1 MSVTI
6 LSQPSVTLSA
16 DNALFVVSSDKSAQP
31 NFRFVADVSGTTL
44 LSRLKCDKLPNNE
57 GFFNVARVI
66 ETLVPI
72 TKPAITFFQDP
83 LIASKY
89 DVGLKEEYGTPPV
102 LYVSGVANASGI
114 VFQGYKRQWEDF
126 VSSGYYTSGSA
137 ANILSKQ
144 PTKRK
149 IRAGENDFV
158 SVLFHIVDNV
168 PSYSVTIT
176 NRIRTFSVSASL
188 VNTDV
193 LDGMFNLGLAG
204 IYSLTSG
211 QTSDSRAG
219 SFRNPFWTNADEF
232 AFYDARATADG
243 AVSDSNA
250 CAFDIFN
257 SLVDFNGGGAY
268 QAEIIYVEDGD
279 TFYYSQDRTSENYT
293 VDYEVE
299 SCERFVP
306 QRLFFKN
313 SLGGFDGYTFTMKN
327 RKVGT
332 MSKQTFGK
340 NQNIYGT
347 KVAETIYSGEFEETM
362 TLNSDWLIDAN
373 WMSELIYSPQVYLQI
388 GNELVEAIVNT
399 STFAFHTRPQD
410 KLQQLQVEVKIAYKN
425 NVI

>member
-6 LSQPSVTLSA
+6 ISQPSVTLSA
-16 DNALFVVSSDKSAQP
+16 DNALFVVSGS
-31 NFRFVADVSGTTL
+31 NFASGNYRYVADVSGTTL
-44 LSRLKCDKLPNNE
+44 LSRLKCDKLPNNQ
-57 GFFNVARVI
+57 GFFNVARVV

-72 TKPAITFFQDP
+72 TKPAVTFFQDP
-83 LIASKY
+83 LIASTY
-89 DVGLKEEYGTPPV
+89 EVGFREEYGTPPV
-102 LYVSGVANASGI
+102 VASGQTIASGI

-126 VSSGYYTSGSA
+126 VSSGYYTLGSA
-137 ANILSKQ
+137 AKILSKQ

-149 IRAGENDFV
+149 IRLGENDFV
-158 SVLFHIVDNV
+158 SILTHLNIPASKDWQVNIYFR
-168 PSYSVTIT
+168 
-176 NRIRTFSVSASL
+176 NRNFSTSAGL
-188 VNTDV
+188 
-193 LDGMFNLGLAG
+193 LDLQLSAMFNTGLAG

-232 AFYDARATADG
+232 AFYDERATADG

-257 SLVDFNGGGAY
+257 SLVDFDGGGAY
-268 QAEIIYVEDGD
+268 QVEIIYVHDGD
-279 TFYYSQDRTSENYT
+279 TFYYSQDRTSEDYT
-293 VDYEVE
+293 IDYEVE

-327 RKVGT
+327 RKVGN

-362 TLNSDWLIDAN
+362 TLNSDWLLDAN

-388 GNELVEAIVNT
+388 GDELVEAIVNT
-399 STFAFHTRPQD
+399 SSFTFHTRPQD
-410 KLQQLQVEVKIAYKN
+410 NLQQLQVEVKIAYKN
-425 NVI
+425 RVI

>member
-1 MSVTI
+1 MSI
-6 LSQPSVTLSA
+6 SIISQPNVSLSA
-16 DNALFVVSSDKSAQP
+16 DNALFVVSGS
-31 NFRFVADVSGTTL
+31 NFASGNYRYVADVSSFTL
-44 LSRLKCDKLPNNE
+44 LSRLKCDKLPNNQ

-72 TKPAITFFQDP
+72 TKPAVTFFQDP
-83 LIASKY
+83 LIASTY
-89 DVGLKEEYGTPPV
+89 QVGFKEEYGTPPV
-102 LYVSGVANASGI
+102 VATGSTTASGI

-126 VSSGYYTSGSA
+126 VSSGYYTSGFTA
-137 ANILSKQ
+137 KILSKQ
-144 PTKRK
+144 PTIRK
-149 IRAGENDFV
+149 TRLGENDFF
-158 SVLFHIVDNV
+158 SVLTYLNI
-168 PSYSVTIT
+168 PAIKSYQITFT
-176 NRIRTFSVSASL
+176 NRLRSFAVTGGLLTDLQLSAQF
-188 VNTDV
+188 NT
-193 LDGMFNLGLAG
+193 GLAG

-211 QTSDSRAG
+211 QTSDNRAG

-243 AVSDSNA
+243 ALSDSNA

-257 SLVDFNGGGAY
+257 GLVDFNGYDSYTVALSY
-268 QAEIIYVEDGD
+268 FHDEQTD
-279 TFYYSQDRTSENYT
+279 YYSEDRTTEAYAIE
-293 VDYEVE
+293 YEVE

-327 RKVGT
+327 RKTGN

-388 GNELVEAIVNT
+388 GSELVEAIVNT
-399 STFAFHTRPQD
+399 SSFQFHTRPQD

>member
-1 MSVTI
+1 MSI
-6 LSQPSVTLSA
+6 SIISQPNVSLSA
-16 DNALFVVSSDKSAQP
+16 DNALFVVSGS
-31 NFRFVADVSGTTL
+31 NFASGNYRYVADVSGTTL
-44 LSRLKCDKLPNNE
+44 LSRLKCDKLPNNQ

-72 TKPAITFFQDP
+72 TKPAVTFYEDA
-83 LIASKY
+83 LIASIY
-89 DVGLKEEYGTPPV
+89 EVGFREEFGTPPV
-102 LYVSGVANASGI
+102 VASGVTTASGI

-126 VSSGYYTSGSA
+126 VASGYYTLGGA

-149 IRAGENDFV
+149 IRLGENDFV
-158 SVLFHIVDNV
+158 SILTHLDPASLKDYVVNIYFLN
-168 PSYSVTIT
+168 
-176 NRIRTFSVSASL
+176 RTFSVSGSIGDLQLSAKF
-188 VNTDV
+188 NT
-193 LDGMFNLGLAG
+193 GLAG

-219 SFRNPFWTNADEF
+219 SFRNPLWTNADEY
-232 AFYDARATADG
+232 AAYNARATADG
-243 AVSDSNA
+243 AVSESNP
-250 CAFDIFN
+250 CAFDVFD
-257 SLVDFNGGGAY
+257 SLVDFSGDGTY
-268 QAEIIYVEDGD
+268 KVEIIYVTAGD
-279 TFYYSQDRTSENYT
+279 TFYYSEDRISENYT

-299 SCERFVP
+299 TCERFVP

-327 RKVGT
+327 RKVGNMT
-332 MSKQTFGK
+332 KQTFGK

-347 KVAETIYSGEFEETM
+347 KVAETIYSGEFEETL
-362 TLNSDWLIDAN
+362 TLNSDWLLDAN

-388 GNELVEAIVNT
+388 GSELVEAIVNT
-399 STFAFHTRPQD
+399 SSFTFHTRPQD

>member
-1 MSVTI
+1 MSI
-6 LSQPSVTLSA
+6 SIISQPSVTLSA
-16 DNALFVVSSDKSAQP
+16 NNALFVVASTASGSA
-31 NFRFVADVSGTTL
+31 NFRYVADVSGTTL

-72 TKPAITFFQDP
+72 TKPAVTFFQDP
-83 LIASKY
+83 KLAAKY
-89 DVGLKEEYGTPPV
+89 EVGFKEEFGTPPV
-102 LYVSGVANASGI
+102 VATGSTVASGI

-126 VSSGYYTSGSA
+126 IASGYYTSGSTA
-137 ANILSKQ
+137 KILSKQ

-149 IRAGENDFV
+149 TRLGENDFV
-158 SVLFHIVDNV
+158 SVLFHIVTSV
-168 PSYSVTIT
+168 PDFTINIT
-176 NRIRTFSVSASL
+176 NRLRTFSVTSGL

-219 SFRNPFWTNADEF
+219 SFRNPLWTNADEY
-232 AFYDARATADG
+232 AFYNTRATADG
-243 AVSDSNA
+243 AVSESNP
-250 CAFDIFN
+250 CAFDVFD
-257 SLVDFNGGGAY
+257 SLVDFDGGGSY
-268 QAEIIYVEDGD
+268 QVEIIYVEAGD

-327 RKVGT
+327 QKVGNMT
-332 MSKQTFGK
+332 KQTFGK

-347 KVAETIYSGEFEETM
+347 KVAETIYSGQFEETL
-362 TLNSDWLIDAN
+362 TLNSDWLLDAN

-388 GNELVEAIVNT
+388 GSELVEAIVNT
-399 STFAFHTRPQD
+399 SSFTFHTRPQD

-425 NVI
+425 SVI

>member
-1 MSVTI
+1 MSI
-6 LSQPSVTLSA
+6 SIISQPNVSLSA
-16 DNALFVVSSDKSAQP
+16 DNALFVVSGS
-31 NFRFVADVSGTTL
+31 NFASGNYRYVADVSGTTL
-44 LSRLKCDKLPNNE
+44 LSRLKCDKLPNNQ

-72 TKPAITFFQDP
+72 TKPAVTFYEDA
-83 LIASKY
+83 LIASIY
-89 DVGLKEEYGTPPV
+89 EVGFREEFGTPPV
-102 LYVSGVANASGI
+102 VASGVTTASGI

-126 VSSGYYTSGSA
+126 VASGYYTLGGA

-149 IRAGENDFV
+149 IRLGENDFV
-158 SVLFHIVDNV
+158 SILTHLDPASLKDYVVNIYFLN
-168 PSYSVTIT
+168 
-176 NRIRTFSVSASL
+176 RTFSVSGSIGDLQLSAKF
-188 VNTDV
+188 NT
-193 LDGMFNLGLAG
+193 GLAG

-219 SFRNPFWTNADEF
+219 SFRNPLWTNADEY
-232 AFYDARATADG
+232 AAYNARATADG
-243 AVSDSNA
+243 AVSESNP
-250 CAFDIFN
+250 CAFDVFD
-257 SLVDFNGGGAY
+257 SLVDFSGDGTY
-268 QAEIIYVEDGD
+268 KVEIIYVTAGD
-279 TFYYSQDRTSENYT
+279 TFYYSEDRTSENYT

-299 SCERFVP
+299 TCERFVP

-327 RKVGT
+327 KKVGNMT
-332 MSKQTFGK
+332 KQTFGK

-347 KVAETIYSGEFEETM
+347 KVAETIYSGEFEETL

-388 GNELVEAIVNT
+388 GSELVEAIVNT
-399 STFAFHTRPQD
+399 SSFTFHTRPQD

>member
-16 DNALFVVSSDKSAQP
+16 DNALFVVSSDKSAQT

-83 LIASKY
+83 KIASKY
-89 DVGLKEEYGTPPV
+89 DVGFKEEYGTTPAV
-102 LYVSGVANASGI
+102 FVSGVANASGI

-126 VSSGYYTSGSA
+126 VSSGYYTLGSA
-137 ANILSKQ
+137 AKILSKQ

-149 IRAGENDFV
+149 TRLGENDFV
-158 SVLFHIVDNV
+158 SVLFHIASL
-168 PSYSVTIT
+168 PSYYVTIS
-176 NRIRTFSVSASL
+176 NRIRTFV
-188 VNTDV
+188 VNDEGI
-193 LDGMFNLGLAG
+193 LDDELDMMFNVGLGG
-204 IYSLTSG
+204 IYAITSG

-219 SFRNPFWTNADEF
+219 TFRNALWTNADEY
-232 AFYDARATADG
+232 AFYNTRATADG
-243 AVSDSNA
+243 AVSESNP
-250 CAFDIFN
+250 CAFDVFN
-257 SLVDFNGGGAY
+257 SLVDFDGGGSY
-268 QAEIIYVEDGD
+268 QVAITYAHATD
-279 TFYYSQDRTSENYT
+279 TDYYSEDRTTETYAI
-293 VDYEVE
+293 DYEVE
-299 SCERFVP
+299 TCERFEP

-327 RKVGT
+327 KKVGNMT
-332 MSKQTFGK
+332 KQTFGK

-347 KVAETIYSGEFEETM
+347 KVAETIYSGQFEEVM

-388 GNELVEAIVNT
+388 GSELVEAIVNT
-399 STFAFHTRPQD
+399 SSFTFHTRPQD

>member
-1 MSVTI
+1 MSVSI

-16 DNALFVVSSDKSAQP
+16 DNALFVVSGS
-31 NFRFVADVSGTTL
+31 NFASGNYRYVCDVSSFSL
-44 LSRLKCDKLPNNE
+44 LARLKCDKLPNNQ

-72 TKPAITFFQDP
+72 RKPAVSFFSSDQ
-83 LIASKY
+83 IASGY
-89 DVGLKEEYGTPPV
+89 LVEFREEFGTPPV
-102 LYVSGVANASGI
+102 VATGVTSTSAI
-114 VFQGYKRQWEDF
+114 VFQGYKRQWESF
-126 VSSGYYTSGSA
+126 AVSGYYTSGA
-137 ANILSKQ
+137 TAKVLSKQ
-144 PTKRK
+144 PTKRYT
-149 IRAGENDFV
+149 RLGEHDYV
-158 SVLFHIVDNV
+158 SILTHLDIPASKNV
-168 PSYSVTIT
+168 EVTFT
-176 NRIRTFSVSASL
+176 NRIRTFTVFTQL
-188 VNTDV
+188 NDLNLDV
-193 LDGMFNLGLAG
+193 LLNTGMGGLFS
-204 IYSLTSG
+204 ITSG

-219 SFRNPFWTNADEF
+219 SFRNALWTNADEF

-257 SLVDFNGGGAY
+257 GLVDFDGGD
-268 QAEIIYVEDGD
+268 IYEVSITYNYSTSTD
-279 TFYYSQDRTSENYT
+279 YYSEDRTTENYAIQ
-293 VDYEVE
+293 YEVE

-327 RKVGT
+327 RKVGN

-362 TLNSDWLIDAN
+362 TLNSDWLLDAN

-399 STFAFHTRPQD
+399 STFTFHTRPQD
-410 KLQQLQVEVKIAYKN
+410 KLQQLQVDVKIAYKN
-425 NVI
+425 SVI

>member
-1 MSVTI
+1 MSITI
-6 LSQPSVTLSA
+6 ISQPSVTLSA

-44 LSRLKCDKLPNNE
+44 LSRLKCDKLPNNQ

-83 LIASKY
+83 KIASKY
-89 DVGLKEEYGTPPV
+89 DVGFKEEYGTTPAV
-102 LYVSGVANASGI
+102 FVSGVANASGI

-126 VSSGYYTSGSA
+126 VSSGYYTLGSA
-137 ANILSKQ
+137 AKILSKQ

-149 IRAGENDFV
+149 TRLGENDFV
-158 SVLFHIVDNV
+158 SVLFHIVTSV
-168 PSYSVTIT
+168 PDFTINIT
-176 NRIRTFSVSASL
+176 NRLRTFSVTSGL

-243 AVSDSNA
+243 AISDSNA
-250 CAFDIFN
+250 CAFGIFDG
-257 SLVDFNGGGAY
+257 LVDFNGYDTY
-268 QAEIIYVEDGD
+268 QAEIIYVHDGD
-279 TFYYSQDRTSENYT
+279 TFYFSEDHTTETYAI
-293 VDYEVE
+293 DYEVE

-327 RKVGT
+327 RKTGNMT
-332 MSKQTFGK
+332 KQTFGK

-347 KVAETIYSGEFEETM
+347 KVAETIYSGEFEEVM

-388 GNELVEAIVNT
+388 GSELVEAIVNT
-399 STFAFHTRPQD
+399 SSFTFHTRPQD

>member
-16 DNALFVVSSDKSAQP
+16 DNALFVVSGS
-31 NFRFVADVSGTTL
+31 NFASGNYRYVADVSGTTL
-44 LSRLKCDKLPNNE
+44 LSRLKCDKLPNNQ

-72 TKPAITFFQDP
+72 TKPAVTFYQDP
-83 LIASKY
+83 LIASTY
-89 DVGLKEEYGTPPV
+89 QVGFKEEYGTPPV
-102 LYVSGVANASGI
+102 VASGVTTASGI

-126 VSSGYYTSGSA
+126 VSSGYYTSGSTA
-137 ANILSKQ
+137 KILSKQ

-158 SVLFHIVDNV
+158 SVLFSILSVV
-168 PSYSVTIT
+168 PSGQVVITNNLRSFSVT
-176 NRIRTFSVSASL
+176 SGLAVS
-188 VNTDV
+188 DP
-193 LDGMFNLGLAG
+193 LDGMWNTGLNG
-204 IYSLTSG
+204 ISSLASG
-211 QTSDSRAG
+211 QTSDSRVG
-219 SFRNPFWTNADEF
+219 SYQMGAWSNQKEYD
-232 AFYDARATADG
+232 FYNARATADG

-250 CAFDIFN
+250 CAFGIFN
-257 SLVDFNGGGAY
+257 GLVDFY
-268 QAEIIYVEDGD
+268 SDGSYTVAVKYLKPSVTD
-279 TFYYSQDRTSENYT
+279 YYSEGRTTEAYT
-293 VDYEVE
+293 IDYEFE
-299 SCERFVP
+299 DCERFVP

-347 KVAETIYSGEFEETM
+347 KVAETIYSGEFEEIM
-362 TLNSDWLIDAN
+362 TLNSDWLLDAN

-388 GNELVEAIVNT
+388 GSELVEAIVNT

-425 NVI
+425 SVI

>member
-16 DNALFVVSSDKSAQP
+16 DNALFVVSGS
-31 NFRFVADVSGTTL
+31 NFASGNYRYVADVSGTTL
-44 LSRLKCDKLPNNE
+44 LSRLKCDKLPNNQ
-57 GFFNVARVI
+57 GFFNVARVV

-72 TKPAITFFQDP
+72 TKPSVTFYQNP
-83 LIASKY
+83 RIASTY
-89 DVGLKEEYGTPPV
+89 EVGFREEFGTPPV
-102 LYVSGVANASGI
+102 VASGQTTASGI

-126 VSSGYYTSGSA
+126 ISSGYYTLSA
-137 ANILSKQ
+137 DAKILSKQ

-158 SVLFHIVDNV
+158 TILTHLDISAAKDWITYILFQN
-168 PSYSVTIT
+168 
-176 NRIRTFSVSASL
+176 RTFSVTSGI
-188 VNTDV
+188 
-193 LDGMFNLGLAG
+193 LDLQLDAMFNLGLAG

-211 QTSDSRAG
+211 QTSDSRPG
-219 SFRNPFWTNADEF
+219 SFRNPLWTNADEF

-250 CAFDIFN
+250 CAFEIFD
-257 SLVDFNGGGAY
+257 SLVDFDGGGTY
-268 QAEIIYVEDGD
+268 KVEIIYLHNDN
-279 TFYYSQDRTSENYT
+279 TSYYSEGRTIETYAIQ
-293 VDYEVE
+293 YEVE
-299 SCERFVP
+299 TCERFAP

-327 RKVGT
+327 RKVGN

-399 STFAFHTRPQD
+399 STFQFHTRPQD
-410 KLQQLQVEVKIAYKN
+410 KLQQLQVDVKIAYKN
-425 NVI
+425 NII

>member
-1 MSVTI
+1 MSITI
-6 LSQPSVTLSA
+6 ITQPSVTLSA

-44 LSRLKCDKLPNNE
+44 LSRLKCDKLPDDN

-83 LIASKY
+83 KIASKY
-89 DVGLKEEYGTPPV
+89 DVGFKEEYGTTPAV
-102 LYVSGVANASGI
+102 FVSGVANASGI

-126 VSSGYYTSGSA
+126 VSSGYYTLGSA
-137 ANILSKQ
+137 AKILSKQ

-149 IRAGENDFV
+149 TRLGENDFV
-158 SVLFHIVDNV
+158 SVLFHIASL
-168 PSYSVTIT
+168 PAYYVTIS
-176 NRIRTFSVSASL
+176 NRIRTFV
-188 VNTDV
+188 VNDEGI
-193 LDGMFNLGLAG
+193 LDDELDMMFNVGLGG
-204 IYSLTSG
+204 IYAITSG

-219 SFRNPFWTNADEF
+219 TFRNALWTNADEY
-232 AFYDARATADG
+232 AFYNARATADG
-243 AVSDSNA
+243 AVSESNP
-250 CAFDIFN
+250 CAFDVFN
-257 SLVDFNGGGAY
+257 SLVDFDGGGSY
-268 QAEIIYVEDGD
+268 QVAITYDHATD
-279 TFYYSQDRTSENYT
+279 TNYYSEDRTTETYAI
-293 VDYEVE
+293 DYEVE
-299 SCERFVP
+299 TCERFVP

-327 RKVGT
+327 RKAGNMT
-332 MSKQTFGK
+332 KQTFGK

-347 KVAETIYSGEFEETM
+347 KVAETIYSGEFEETL

-388 GNELVEAIVNT
+388 GSELVEAIVNT
-399 STFAFHTRPQD
+399 SSFTFHTRPQD

>member
-1 MSVTI
+1 MSVSI

-16 DNALFVVSSDKSAQP
+16 DNALFVVSGS
-31 NFRFVADVSGTTL
+31 NFASGNYRYVADVSGTTL
-44 LSRLKCDKLPNNE
+44 LSRLKCDKLPNNQ

-72 TKPAITFFQDP
+72 TKPAVTFYQDP
-83 LIASKY
+83 LIASTY
-89 DVGLKEEYGTPPV
+89 QVGFREEFGTPPV
-102 LYVSGVANASGI
+102 VASGQTIASGI

-126 VSSGYYTSGSA
+126 VSSGYYTSDSTA
-137 ANILSKQ
+137 KILSKQ

-158 SVLFHIVDNV
+158 SVLFSILNVV
-168 PSYSVTIT
+168 PSGQVVITNNLRSFSVT
-176 NRIRTFSVSASL
+176 SGLVVS
-188 VNTDV
+188 DP
-193 LDGMFNLGLAG
+193 LDGMWNTGLNG
-204 IYSLTSG
+204 ISLLTSG
-211 QTSDSRAG
+211 QTSDGRVG
-219 SFRNPFWTNADEF
+219 SYQMGAWDNQKEYD
-232 AFYDARATADG
+232 FYNARATADG

-250 CAFDIFN
+250 CAFGIFD
-257 SLVDFNGGGAY
+257 SLVDFY
-268 QAEIIYVEDGD
+268 SDGD
-279 TFYYSQDRTSENYT
+279 YTIQVKYLKPSVTDYYSEGRTTEAYT
-293 VDYEVE
+293 IDYEFE
-299 SCERFVP
+299 DCERFVP

-327 RKVGT
+327 RKVGN
-332 MSKQTFGK
+332 MAKQTFGK

-362 TLNSDWLIDAN
+362 TLNSDWLLDAN

-388 GNELVEAIVNT
+388 GSELVEAIVNT

>member
-1 MSVTI
+1 MSI
-6 LSQPSVTLSA
+6 SIISQPSVTLSA
-16 DNALFVVSSDKSAQP
+16 DNALFVVASTASGSA
-31 NFRFVADVSGTTL
+31 NFRYVADVSGFTL
-44 LSRLKCDKLPNNE
+44 LSRLKCDKLPNGQ

-72 TKPAITFFQDP
+72 TKPAVTFFQDP
-83 LIASKY
+83 KLAAQY
-89 DVGLKEEYGTPPV
+89 EVGFKEEFGTPPV
-102 LYVSGVANASGI
+102 VVTGSTVASGI

-126 VSSGYYTSGSA
+126 VSSGYYTLGSA
-137 ANILSKQ
+137 ASILSKQ

-149 IRAGENDFV
+149 IRLSENDFV
-158 SVLFHIVDNV
+158 SVLFPIVTSV

-188 VNTDV
+188 VNTNV

-219 SFRNPFWTNADEF
+219 SFRNPLWTNALEY
-232 AFYDARATADG
+232 AAYNARATADG
-243 AVSDSNA
+243 AVSESNP
-250 CAFDIFN
+250 CAFAIFD
-257 SLVDFNGGGAY
+257 SLVDFNGDGTY
-268 QAEIIYVEDGD
+268 KVEIIYVHDGD
-279 TFYYSQDRTSENYT
+279 TFYFSEDHTTEFYAL
-293 VDYEVE
+293 DYEVE
-299 SCERFVP
+299 TCERFEP

-332 MSKQTFGK
+332 MTKQTFGK

-362 TLNSDWLIDAN
+362 TLNSDWLLDAN

-388 GNELVEAIVNT
+388 GSELVEAIVNT
-399 STFAFHTRPQD
+399 SSFTFHTRPQD

>member
-16 DNALFVVSSDKSAQP
+16 DNALFVVSGS
-31 NFRFVADVSGTTL
+31 NFASGNYRYVADVSGTTL
-44 LSRLKCDKLPNNE
+44 LSRLKCDKLPNNQ

-72 TKPAITFFQDP
+72 TKPAVTFFQDP
-83 LIASKY
+83 LIASTY
-89 DVGLKEEYGTPPV
+89 QVGFREEYGTPPV
-102 LYVSGVANASGI
+102 VASGQTTASGI

-126 VSSGYYTSGSA
+126 VASGYYTSGSTA
-137 ANILSKQ
+137 KILSKQ

-158 SVLFHIVDNV
+158 SVLFSILNVV
-168 PSYSVTIT
+168 PSGQVVITNNLRSFSVT
-176 NRIRTFSVSASL
+176 SGLVVS
-188 VNTDV
+188 DP
-193 LDGMFNLGLAG
+193 LDGMWNTGLNG
-204 IYSLTSG
+204 ISLLTSG
-211 QTSDSRAG
+211 QTSDGRVG
-219 SFRNPFWTNADEF
+219 SYQMGAWDNQKEYD
-232 AFYDARATADG
+232 FYNARATADG

-250 CAFDIFN
+250 CAFGIFN
-257 SLVDFNGGGAY
+257 GLVDFY
-268 QAEIIYVEDGD
+268 SDGD
-279 TFYYSQDRTSENYT
+279 YTIAVKYLKPSVTDYYSEGRTTEAYT
-293 VDYEVE
+293 IDYEFE
-299 SCERFVP
+299 DCERFVP

-362 TLNSDWLIDAN
+362 TLNSDWLLDAN

-388 GNELVEAIVNT
+388 GSELVEAIVNT

-410 KLQQLQVEVKIAYKN
+410 KLQQLQVDVKIAYKN

>member
-1 MSVTI
+1 MSI
-6 LSQPSVTLSA
+6 SIISQPSVSLSA
-16 DNALFVVSSDKSAQP
+16 DNALFVVASTASGSA
-31 NFRFVADVSGTTL
+31 NFRYVADVSGTTL

-72 TKPAITFFQDP
+72 TKPSVNFFQDP
-83 LIASKY
+83 KLAAKY
-89 DVGLKEEYGTPPV
+89 EVGFKEEFGTPPV
-102 LYVSGVANASGI
+102 VATGSTVASGI

-126 VSSGYYTSGSA
+126 VSSGYYTSGSTA
-137 ANILSKQ
+137 KILSKQ

-149 IRAGENDFV
+149 TRLGENDFV
-158 SVLFHIVDNV
+158 SVLFHIVTSV
-168 PSYSVTIT
+168 PDFTINIT
-176 NRIRTFSVSASL
+176 NRLRTFSVTSGL

-211 QTSDSRAG
+211 QTSDSKAG
-219 SFRNPFWTNADEF
+219 SFRNPLWTNADEY
-232 AFYDARATADG
+232 AAYNARATADG
-243 AVSDSNA
+243 AVSESNP
-250 CAFDIFN
+250 CAFDVFD
-257 SLVDFNGGGAY
+257 SLVDFSGGGTY
-268 QAEIIYVEDGD
+268 QVEIIYVEAGD

-299 SCERFVP
+299 TCERFVP

-327 RKVGT
+327 RKTGNMT
-332 MSKQTFGK
+332 KQTFGK

-347 KVAETIYSGEFEETM
+347 KVAETIYAGEFEETL

-388 GNELVEAIVNT
+388 GSELVEAIVNT
-399 STFAFHTRPQD
+399 SSFTFHTRPQD

-425 NVI
+425 SVI